1 MNLAAMSW
9 SGIVR
14 VVKMKKV
21 TVALLALLGLIVGV
35 LIVHVAGIAYFYS
48 DYLVLLLPDPSLP
61 IMQRPEEGRAGP
73 NALPAGDAAGRRETK
88 EVRPSLE
95 ADRRTPRILCL
106 IVTSPDYHDERASHV
121 AVTWARHCT
130 DSVFLTTRRDVRLP
144 RTILT
149 PGASSYRQLW
159 GKVKQGFEWAYN
171 HRDDYDWFFKADDD
185 TFAVMENLQAAVASL
200 DPDEPQATGNHLS
213 TWDRG
218 STYLNGGAGYVL
230 SRGAVRKLVE
240 EGLRSRACDENLN
253 LGTNED
259 VNMAD
264 CLTYLG
270 VEFLDSRDRLK
281 RQRFNVYPP
290 QQLVDPRKIN
300 RIAHFWL
307 NKVSVF
313 PYKFGYSEMSD
324 EVISFHYVDA
334 PTMYLLY
341 YLIYIVNPYNS
352 DRLDT
357 FQKLDRD
364 TSDYGT
370 RTLR

>member
-1 MNLAAMSW
+1 MNMAPISW

-14 VVKMKKV
+14 VMRMKKV
-21 TVALLALLGLIVGV
+21 TVAMLAVLGLIVGA
-35 LIVHVAGIAYFYS
+35 LTVHVAGTVYFYS

-61 IMQRPEEGRAGP
+61 IMERHPDGAKVGA
-73 NALPAGDAAGRRETK
+73 NDLPVGRREMK
-88 EVRPSLE
+88 EVRGSPE
-95 ADRRTPRILCL
+95 TTRKAPRILCL
-106 IVTSPDYHDERASHV
+106 IITSPEYHDERASHV

-130 DSVFLTTRRDVRLP
+130 DSVFLTTRRDLRLP

-171 HRDDYDWFFKADDD
+171 HRDDYDWVFKADDD
-185 TFAVMENLQAAVASL
+185 TFVVIENLQAAVASL

-218 STYLNGGAGYVL
+218 STYFNGGAGYVL

-240 EGLRSRACDENLN
+240 EGLRSRACDNNLH

-264 CLTYLG
+264 CLAYLG

-352 DRLDT
+352 DRSDT
-357 FQKLDRD
+357 FQKLERD
-364 TSDYGT
+364 TRDYET